1 MKSTVL
7 RHLNLHSIFVWN
19 QANCPVDLFADRLAD
34 HLRGRLLKARLFR
47 SATMPH
53 RLFFTVVPPRRT
65 AQSYGGWFKRP
76 IGLVA
81 SYFGF
86 AVADVMQMRRRC
98 GPRTMSQAPDSK
110 KSSVLPPATSMF
122 PNDAINRS
130 SSIVRLGRLEAH
142 E

>member
-1 MKSTVL
+1 
-7 RHLNLHSIFVWN
+7 
-19 QANCPVDLFADRLAD
+19 
-34 HLRGRLLKARLFR
+34 
-47 SATMPH
+47 MPH

-98 GPRTMSQAPDSK
+98 GAQDDVTGSVFEEIVSAPSCNEHGPKRCNQQVQFDCSSRSIRSTRIMSWN
-110 KSSVLPPATSMF
+110 F
-122 PNDAINRS
+122 
-130 SSIVRLGRLEAH
+130 
-142 E
+142 